1 MLPVCIIGVV
11 VGDSFLYGIGW
22 ICGAW
27 LVEREFVQ
35 KHLLSPSRLEEI
47 RANFKKHGVKILL
60 FARMTPGIRAP
71 VFLTA
76 GITRLPVHQ
85 FLLADGIYAVPGV
98 SVLFFLGWYFT
109 DTMVAQIE
117 DGRWHR
123 ILILIVLVGAAGYFV
138 YHFLRGPA
146 VVGDPKDVPPI
157 AQPVQH
163 TIEQTEQV
171 RAAQGQ
177 GKGHGEGGRHRQ
189 DKGPGR
195 GGSAAEI
202 NEAPHVLAHAYL
214 EGAGRVRS
222 SIDQP
227 TTAT

>member
-1 MLPVCIIGVV
+1 M
-11 VGDSFLYGIGW
+11 
-22 ICGAW
+22 
-27 LVEREFVQ
+27 
-35 KHLLSPSRLEEI
+35 
-47 RANFKKHGVKILL
+47 
-60 FARMTPGIRAP
+60 
-71 VFLTA
+71 
-76 GITRLPVHQ
+76 HQ

-163 TIEQTEQV
+163 TIEQLSKFVQPKDKEKGTAKGEDIDKTKDPAV
-171 RAAQGQ
+171 EAQ
-177 GKGHGEGGRHRQ
+177 
-189 DKGPGR
+189 
-195 GGSAAEI
+195 
-202 NEAPHVLAHAYL
+202 
-214 EGAGRVRS
+214 
-222 SIDQP
+222 QP
-227 TTAT
+227 K